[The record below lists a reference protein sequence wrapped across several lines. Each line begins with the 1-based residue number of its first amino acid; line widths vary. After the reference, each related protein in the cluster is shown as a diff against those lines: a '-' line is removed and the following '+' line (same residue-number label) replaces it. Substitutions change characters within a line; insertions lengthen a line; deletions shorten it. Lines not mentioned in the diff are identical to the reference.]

1 MSAPI
6 SLATAYPVLGL
17 RVTAGPIELSGV
29 DDDTLIELA
38 NLALEGV
45 HAPDAMPFLFP
56 WTLAPADRFHRG
68 FLQYHWGARAG
79 FGPERWALELAVR
92 HEGELVGIQGVTT
105 EEFLLTRT
113 GETGSWLSARHQ
125 GRGIGTMMRQAI
137 CAFLFDHLDFAEITS
152 AAFVDNAASNAVSR
166 KVGYRPNGTV
176 RKLRGRTAADPEDGR
191 VAALENRYLL
201 TPDDLVRGPELS
213 VEGVAPVRRLIG
225 LDAG

>member
-17 RVTAGPIELSGV
+17 RVTAGPIELSGM
-29 DDDTLIELA
+29 DDDTLIVLA
-38 NLALEGV
+38 NLAFEGV

-92 HEGELVGIQGVTT
+92 YEGELVGIQGVTT

-113 GETGSWLSARHQ
+113 GETGGELTRRPASPTAPHVVGCDR
-125 GRGIGTMMRQAI
+125 
-137 CAFLFDHLDFAEITS
+137 
-152 AAFVDNAASNAVSR
+152 ASNRRILPAAAHTPTE
-166 KVGYRPNGTV
+166 RPGW
-176 RKLRGRTAADPEDGR
+176 
-191 VAALENRYLL
+191 
-201 TPDDLVRGPELS
+201 PDL
-213 VEGVAPVRRLIG
+213 
-225 LDAG
+225 